1 MEEFQVKMS
10 LNDILSQILKIP
22 APKNQKNGAML
33 QFQLAKRYWKKKQK
47 RYVISKG

>member
-1 MEEFQVKMS
+1 MEKSLRNTIKKLALTKMEEFQVKMS

-33 QFQLAKRYWKKKQK
+33 KL
-47 RYVISKG
+47 